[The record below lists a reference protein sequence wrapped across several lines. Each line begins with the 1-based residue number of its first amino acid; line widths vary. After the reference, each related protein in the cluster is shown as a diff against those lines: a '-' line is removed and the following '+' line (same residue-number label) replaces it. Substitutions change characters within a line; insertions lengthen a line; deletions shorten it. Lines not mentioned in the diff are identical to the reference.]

1 MTDES
6 SVFDAALSGFQ
17 LGQSDTLL
25 RLSSATEFAQA
36 EQVLLAQARRQLFIL
51 TYDLE
56 PSRFNDD
63 AFVSAVSAFVRRSR
77 FSDARVLIGD
87 PAIAIRWGHKLVA
100 CPHSCVYASLMMKIL
115 TTFSANQSFG
125 SWPIIEVFCAAIT
138 KKFFGGCWLP
148 MLFLQHSEPHCSFW
162 KCGSAHRLSMTFGY
176 WIFRRRLLVWAVI
189 NRYFALP
196 QMGIHLL
203 IYSCI

>member
-1 MTDES
+1 MADES
-6 SVFDAALSGFQ
+6 SVFDATLSGFQ

-36 EQVLLAQARRQLFIL
+36 DQVLLAQARRQLFIL

-100 CPHSCVYASLMMKIL
+100 LSRRLPTQLRLRQLNDEDFNNFQRQPELWIVADNRGFLRRDNK
-115 TTFSANQSFG
+115 
-125 SWPIIEVFCAAIT
+125 EVFRGLLAANAIPAAQRAT
-138 KKFFGGCWLP
+138 QQ
-148 MLFLQHSEPHCSFW
+148 FLEMWERSS
-162 KCGSAHRLSMTFGY
+162 
-176 WIFRRRLLVWAVI
+176 VI
-189 NRYFALP
+189 NDFRVLD
-196 QMGIHLL
+196 I
-203 IYSCI
+203 